1 MSFSATIL
9 FSPPHA
15 NDAKCCCC
23 TCKQEPGI
31 PDTAP
36 PAPALSST
44 PCTPITIT
52 GTGLTVQ
59 SSEQLLHVIYQR
71 VEKAVSLAELALT
84 LAKANNEA
92 LRRLEEDVAALHHGP
107 VVALKGS
114 PLQVPEEPE
123 NEEELEA
130 EEFGNGV
137 QVVIEEL
144 KQLGA
149 ASAAVGRPEPL
160 AFSPALALGEIAEEC
175 PEGVAPMLP
184 VYVPP
189 SPTPQ
194 MTQQP
199 SLQPLD
205 ESLSCPE
212 GSPSSMT
219 HEEATNSEP
228 HFCVGITGL
237 PCRTRNLGQKNA
249 RRKRDLVLSK
259 LVHNVHNHVANE
271 KRFNGAESIKSS
283 WNISVVKFLL
293 EKLKHELVSN
303 HHNYTDKE
311 LKGACVAYFLTKRRE
326 YRNSL
331 NPFKGLKEK
340 EEKKLRS
347 RRYRLFANRSGV
359 AQLLGSEEQRLWQ
372 GVTEELMS
380 DEEDST
386 REAGVWVARP
396 PRFRATPLSQLCY
409 RLDANSKH
417 GTKANRVYGPPSE
430 RLPSAEVQLLP
441 LQLYN
446 PHFQEEDPKTG
457 TPAHITAHKA
467 FGPELSSFV
476 EIKIEKDQ

>member
-15 NDAKCCCC
+15 NEAKCCCC
-23 TCKQEPGI
+23 TCKQEPGA
-31 PDTAP
+31 PVTAP
-36 PAPALSST
+36 PPPPPSSP

-71 VEKAVSLAELALT
+71 VEKAVSLAELALS

-92 LRRLEEDVAALHHGP
+92 LRRLEEDVAALCQGP
-107 VVALKGS
+107 VVALKAS
-114 PLQVPEEPE
+114 PLQVSEAPE
-123 NEEELEA
+123 NEEELET

-160 AFSPALALGEIAEEC
+160 DF
-175 PEGVAPMLP
+175 LP
-184 VYVPP
+184 
-189 SPTPQ
+189 
-194 MTQQP
+194 
-199 SLQPLD
+199 
-205 ESLSCPE
+205 
-212 GSPSSMT
+212 G
-219 HEEATNSEP
+219 
-228 HFCVGITGL
+228 
-237 PCRTRNLGQKNA
+237 
-249 RRKRDLVLSK
+249 K
-259 LVHNVHNHVANE
+259 LVHNVHNHIANE
-271 KRFNGAESIKSS
+271 KRFDGAESIKSP

-293 EKLKHELVSN
+293 EKLKHELVSK

-359 AQLLGSEEQRLWQ
+359 ARLLGSEEQRLWR

-380 DEEDST
+380 DEEDSA

-441 LQLYN
+441 PQLYN

-457 TPAHITAHKA
+457 TLVHVPTRKD

-476 EIKIEKDQ
+476 EIKVEKDQ